1 MRKYNQYTQDI
12 LDYNNEHGT
21 DIFLEYKRE
30 STSDERKKEIEDWL
44 FTLLRERGEV
54 PKVLW
59 NDTEVQSSLCRL
71 SEIRLDDIYRNGDFY
86 PNNCGV
92 DVLYHFFPE
101 LDDVK
106 KKGSP
111 KSIRDTF
118 NDDRAL
124 RTIVRK
130 ALQYSNNELGIYR
143 MFFWCGA
150 GNSARFRPT
159 ASKSLYEMYGV
170 RSGCRV
176 LDSSVGY
183 GSEVLGAHFADNV
196 SEFVGIDP
204 NTAESCKNFS
214 DFLVNR
220 YDTGTSYKFL
230 KIGSEDFT
238 KESFPE
244 YQNYFDIFFT
254 SPPYFNTEQ
263 YSDDETQSYKKFPTY
278 IGWIKGFYQE
288 TIHNVCN
295 ALKSDGVFC
304 INIFNKIPRIDD
316 ITRAFLADNGW
327 YIVRTDRYLM
337 RNLPGARIVN
347 GERVA
352 RGNTI
357 YENWEPIY
365 VAYHYSRLFNDG
377 MIDRGKAFEYK
388 SRAVRDNKRF
398 ELS

>member
-1 MRKYNQYTQDI
+1 MRKSNQYTQDI
-12 LDYNNEHGT
+12 LEYNIEHGT
-21 DIFLEYKRE
+21 DIFLEYKQKD
-30 STSDERKKEIEDWL
+30 TTDERKKEIEDFL
-44 FTLLRERGEV
+44 YNLISERGEV
-54 PKVLW
+54 PKVIW
-59 NDTEVQSSLCRL
+59 NDIEVHKSLCRL
-71 SEIRLDDIYRNGDFY
+71 SEIRADEIYKNGMYY
-86 PNNCGV
+86 PNSCGV

-111 KSIRDTF
+111 KSIRECLYDEKI
-118 NDDRAL
+118 L
-124 RTIVRK
+124 RTVIRK
-130 ALQYSNNELGIYR
+130 TLQYSNNELRLYSK
-143 MFFWCGA
+143 FFWCGA

-159 ASKSLYEMYGV
+159 ASKTLYEMYGKK
-170 RSGCRV
+170 SGCRV

-183 GSEVLGAHFADNV
+183 GSEVLGAHFAYNV
-196 SEFVGIDP
+196 TEFVGIDP
-204 NTAESCKNFS
+204 NTAESCDRFS

-238 KESFPE
+238 EESFPE

-263 YSDDETQSYKKFPTY
+263 YSDDDTQSYKKFPTY
-278 IGWIKGFYQE
+278 LGWIKGFYQE

-304 INIFNKIPRIDD
+304 INIFNKIPKIKE
-316 ITRAFLADNGW
+316 ITKAFLADNGW
-327 YIVRTDRYLM
+327 YIVKTDTYLM
-337 RNLPGARIVN
+337 RNLPGVAVVN
-347 GERVA
+347 GERVP

-357 YENWEPIY
+357 YENQEPVY

-377 MIDRGKAFEYK
+377 MIDREKAFEYK
-388 SRAVRDNKRF
+388 SRAVRDNKCF